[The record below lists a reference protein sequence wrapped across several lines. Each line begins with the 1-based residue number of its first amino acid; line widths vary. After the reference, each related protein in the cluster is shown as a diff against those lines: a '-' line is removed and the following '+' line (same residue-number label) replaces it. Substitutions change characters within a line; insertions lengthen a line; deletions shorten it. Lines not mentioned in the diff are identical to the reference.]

1 MRIIGIDHGTST
13 GVSILDDGKLFATH
27 NIRLKTDGDERYIEL
42 FNEIKEILIKY
53 KPDMVALETPSHL
66 RNAKILRYLIGLH
79 TAVVMACVELNIK
92 TVDVIPTT
100 MKKFI
105 VGDGRADKSQVA
117 YALTHKHGFDGK
129 DILIPIYYKTKPNT
143 IKDMIY
149 DVSDATAL
157 AYYVSL
163 NNNE

>member
-129 DILIPIYYKTKPNT
+129 DILIPIY
-143 IKDMIY
+143 